1 MLNGRVVCL
10 RGFRCLRSKR
20 KCSAQHQI
28 TRLNHQDE
36 SPQHDSL
43 GEAEDAEPNFDLYP
57 SHVPT
62 SFAQKVILGLG
73 SSVVGLLD
81 PTRADMVAV
90 SGETTGALV
99 LPCLLSK
106 MQQHPEGRE
115 ILKDR
120 PIINSGTVDLAAL
133 SRLPDGTLGREYIRF
148 LEQQKVTPDS
158 RDPVRFVD
166 DAEQAYVMQRYRES
180 HDLVHTLLGMPT
192 NLLGEVTVKWV
203 EGLQTGLPMCVGG
216 GLLAPLRLK
225 PKHRQRFRTECLPW
239 ALRAGR
245 DARFLLSVYWERRWE
260 QPLAELRQELGV
272 PPPPDLLRTAQKQQ
286 PATEAPSEPAPPE
299 PAPPEPA
306 ASTH

>member
-1 MLNGRVVCL
+1 MTLLEVAELNECL
-10 RGFRCLRSKR
+10 K
-20 KCSAQHQI
+20 K
-28 TRLNHQDE
+28 RLNIADTPMMMAGPAVAAPAQVEEEEDE
-36 SPQHDSL
+36 QQVSQKVQTSFTVKLNSFDAAKKVALIKELKACVEGMNLVQAKKFVESAPAVVKADVPKD
-43 GEAEDAEPNFDLYP
+43 EAEKLKELLEKA
-57 SHVPT
+57 
-62 SFAQKVILGLG
+62 
-73 SSVVGLLD
+73 VV
-81 PTRADMVAV
+81 
-90 SGETTGALV
+90 
-99 LPCLLSK
+99 SK
-106 MQQHPEGRE
+106 AIYRR
-115 ILKDR
+115 DR
-120 PIINSGTVDLAAL
+120 PVINSGTVDLAAL
-133 SRLPDGTLGREYIRF
+133 SRLPDDTLGREYIRF

-166 DAEQAYVMQRYRES
+166 DADQAYVMQRYRES

-286 PATEAPSEPAPPE
+286 PATEAPPEAAAPA
-299 PAPPEPA
+299 
-306 ASTH
+306 H